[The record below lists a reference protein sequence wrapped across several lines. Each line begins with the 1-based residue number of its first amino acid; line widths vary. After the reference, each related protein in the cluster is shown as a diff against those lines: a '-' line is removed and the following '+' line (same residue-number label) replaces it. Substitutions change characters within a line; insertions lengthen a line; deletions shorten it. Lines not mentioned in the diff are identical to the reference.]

1 MLSSFRLRRMTVH
14 NKGNVVNHILC
25 AVCSSDR
32 VVQVRRDYEANYN
45 NVPVHVP
52 KTAMCECKSCG
63 ERFFTPEQS
72 RELSR
77 QMKNRVREECGLL
90 SPEEICSIRHKLDLS
105 QEGLE
110 QLFGLGPKVVT
121 RWETGRV
128 VQAKTADIALRLLA
142 IEPRC
147 LETLRRE
154 LATSRE
160 SAAGSKNLHNKTNS
174 R

>member
-1 MLSSFRLRRMTVH
+1 
-14 NKGNVVNHILC
+14 VNSILC
-25 AVCSSDR
+25 AVCSSKK
-32 VVQVRRDYEANYN
+32 VTQVRRDYEATYN
-45 NVPVHVP
+45 GTPVRVPNTV
-52 KTAMCECKSCG
+52 MCECGACG

-77 QMKNRVREECGLL
+77 QMKNRVRKQFGLL
-90 SPEEICSIRHKLDLS
+90 SPEEIAQIRHGLALS

-147 LETLRRE
+147 LERLRRN
-154 LATSRE
+154 LDTSRSSGTRPAKQRSE
-160 SAAGSKNLHNKTNS
+160 RNS

>member
-1 MLSSFRLRRMTVH
+1 M
-14 NKGNVVNHILC
+14 KHILC
-25 AVCSSDR
+25 AVCSSEK
-32 VVQVRRDYEANYN
+32 VTQVRRDYEAKYN
-45 NVPVHVP
+45 GTPVRVPNTV
-52 KTAMCECKSCG
+52 MCECGSCG

-77 QMKNRVREECGLL
+77 QMKNRVRKKFGLL
-90 SPEEICSIRHKLDLS
+90 SPEEIAQIRHDLALS

-147 LETLRRE
+147 LTTLRRNLE
-154 LATSRE
+154 TSRPQLAR
-160 SAAGSKNLHNKTNS
+160 SAKQRSGRSS